1 LQNAIRDG
9 DGATDCTL
17 QRTLQ
22 PATTIGVGVSGIAE
36 EIAARTAEEGTS
48 RPGTA
53 IAELRRQ
60 TPMAALPVARGD
72 KR

>member
-22 PATTIGVGVSGIAE
+22 PATAIGAGLSGIAA
-36 EIAARTAEEGTS
+36 EIAACTAE
-48 RPGTA
+48 
-53 IAELRRQ
+53 
-60 TPMAALPVARGD
+60 
-72 KR
+72 